1 MAALITGVMNA
12 HSLVAPML
20 TPHPAKTLTN
30 DPAPRQDRALTP
42 APGLIL
48 IQGHILVQGLT
59 LAQGLGPL
67 IAQGPTPVMTIAAAP
82 SFEIQLTRPVRDNS
96 RDRAVAFD
104 AQAHNAT
111 LGTSVPSA
119 ADLLRNINGRSLN

>member
-1 MAALITGVMNA
+1 MDPLALPVTAQAGDSRAITVAALITGVMNA

-82 SFEIQLTRPVRDNS
+82 SFEIQLLALFVT
-96 RDRAVAFD
+96 
-104 AQAHNAT
+104 T
-111 LGTSVPSA
+111 LVIARLPSMPK
-119 ADLLRNINGRSLN
+119 LTMPL